1 MTTLE
6 IILICV
12 IAWLVGMVI
21 CLWLDN
27 SFKDLEILMV
37 MLFWFLIIPFNL
49 VHNAIQKKK
58 RKEWDRKYNCED

>member
-12 IAWLVGMVI
+12 VVWLVGMVV

-27 SFKDLEILMV
+27 AFQDLETLV
-37 MLFWFLIIPFNL
+37 AMLFWFFVIPFYL
-49 VHNAIQKKK
+49 VRNAIRKKK
-58 RKEWDRKYNCED
+58 RKEWDKKHNCKD

>member
-12 IAWLVGMVI
+12 VVWLVGMVI

-27 SFKDLEILMV
+27 VFQDLETLVVMV
-37 MLFWFLIIPFNL
+37 FWFLIIPFNL
-49 VHNAIQKKK
+49 VYNAIQKKK
-58 RKEWDRKYNCED
+58 RKEWDKKHNCED

>member
-12 IAWLVGMVI
+12 VVWLVGMVV

-27 SFKDLEILMV
+27 DFQDLETLV
-37 MLFWFLIIPFNL
+37 AMLFWFLIVPFHL
-49 VHNAIQKKK
+49 IHNAIQKQKK
-58 RKEWDRKYNCED
+58 KKWDKKHNCEN